1 MGVQRVAIGKLNSL
15 SRKEAEKI
23 AESGS
28 SAEESDGEGENT
40 TQGENNN
47 GTTTTTTT
55 TTATKGEDIS
65 DAAPTSFYEEKEGP
79 GRPGDPP
86 SL

>member
-28 SAEESDGEGENT
+28 SAEESDGEGEN
-40 TQGENNN
+40 NN

-55 TTATKGEDIS
+55 TTTTKGEDIS

-86 SL
+86 PL